1 MASVALSIECWSRDP
16 EIRGSIPRQKPW
28 ATGPIFR
35 TVTAPSILYYTGIFP
50 TLKFT
55 IPPISMLLA
64 IEFKGNLSAILHIY
78 KLQITVLAMFMHCMK
93 YSI

>member
-64 IEFKGNLSAILHIY
+64 IEFKGNLSAILHIASR
-78 KLQITVLAMFMHCMK
+78 KLQYWRCLCIV
-93 YSI
+93 